1 MTKTKTNLEEQIAE
15 ASYVCGRCGSCR
27 NVCPVYQE
35 IKWESSSPRGKI
47 ALAKDIF
54 LKHKSDKMTE
64 FYTRRLLECTLCGR
78 CEEICAAGIHTREL
92 WLDLR
97 ESLREKGRLH
107 PNFRHLSEQI
117 ALTHNISA
125 TANEYRLDWTDD
137 LDDFEVPQSKDGSE
151 VAYFVGCVSSFY
163 PQLAEIPQSIVKIL
177 EQGQVSYTV
186 LGGEE
191 WCCGFPLIS
200 AGMSGEAQAL
210 ARHNMEKVRA
220 LGVKTLITGCASC
233 FHTWSEEYQRL
244 LGEAGGEAEKGAGFE
259 VLHVTEYFARLL
271 REKRLMPAGISE
283 TVTYHDPCDLGRNS
297 GVYEAPRD
305 ILQAIPGLDYVEMCR
320 NRELADCCGGGGN
333 LQMVDSGLS
342 QAIAGRRVGAA
353 VETGASILVSACQQ
367 CVQTLREAARKEK
380 LPLEVMDITELLWRV
395 LENERGV

>member
-1 MTKTKTNLEEQIAE
+1 MPKTKTNLEERIAE

-47 ALAKDIF
+47 TLAKDVF
-54 LKHKSDKMTE
+54 LKHKHNKMTE
-64 FYTRRLLECTLCGR
+64 FYTQRLLECTLCGK
-78 CEEICAAGIHTREL
+78 CEEICAAGIHTRGL

-97 ESLREKGRLH
+97 ESLRETGRLH
-107 PNFRHLSEQI
+107 PNFRHLGEQI
-117 ALTHNISA
+117 ATTHNISA

-163 PQLAEIPQSIVKIL
+163 PQLADIPQSIVKIL
-177 EQGQVSYTV
+177 EQAPVKYTV

-200 AGMSGEAQAL
+200 AGMSGEAQEL
-210 ARHNMEKVRA
+210 ARHNIEKVRA
-220 LGVKTLITGCASC
+220 LRVKTLITGCASC
-233 FHTWSEEYQRL
+233 FHTWSQEYPLL
-244 LGEAGGEAEKGAGFE
+244 LGKSKQDLGFE

-271 REKRLMPAGISE
+271 QEKRLMPAGLSE

-297 GVYEAPRD
+297 GVYEDPRV
-305 ILQAIPGLDYVEMCR
+305 ILQAIPGLDYVEMFH

-342 QAIAGRRVGAA
+342 QAIAGRRVRAA

-367 CVQTLREAARKEK
+367 CVQTLRDAARKEK
-380 LPLEVMDITELLWRV
+380 LALEVMDVTELLWQV
-395 LENERGV
+395 LDHETGGERNE

>member
-1 MTKTKTNLEEQIAE
+1 MPKTKTNLEERIAE

-54 LKHKSDKMTE
+54 LKHKQDKMTE
-64 FYTRRLLECTLCGR
+64 FYTQRLLECTLCGR
-78 CEEICAAGIHTREL
+78 CEEICAADIHTREL

-107 PNFRHLSEQI
+107 PNFRHLGEQVTS
-117 ALTHNISA
+117 THNISP
-125 TANEYRLDWTDD
+125 TANEYRLDWTVD
-137 LDDFEVPQSKDGSE
+137 LDDFEVPEGKVGSE

-177 EQGQVSYTV
+177 EQGQISYTV

-200 AGMSGEAQAL
+200 AGMSGEAQEL

-233 FHTWSEEYQRL
+233 FHTWSEEYPVL
-244 LGEAGGEAEKGAGFE
+244 LGEAEQELGFE
-259 VLHVTEYFARLL
+259 VLHVTEYLARLL
-271 REKRLMPAGISE
+271 QEKCLMPAGLSE

-305 ILQAIPGLDYVEMCR
+305 ILQAIPGLDYVEMFR

-333 LQMVDSGLS
+333 LQMIDSGLS

-367 CVQTLREAARKEK
+367 CVQTLRDAARKEK
-380 LPLEVMDITELLWRV
+380 LALEVMDITELLWRV
-395 LENERGV
+395 LDHERGDE